1 MEGGMTRK
9 RGYLWLALILVGAT
23 LASLAAQPKGSNPS
37 LPLVPSDS
45 TLNSEFRISNFEI
58 NQPALKHLHNQ
69 AFKQYSDFRISNFK
83 IQNYRYPKKALNS
96 EFQNSKFKIQNYQY
110 PKKAL
115 SFELNTADSLDL
127 VQLYN
132 IGPVIARRILKYRSL
147 LGGYVRREQLR
158 EVYGIDSARYNDIAP
173 HLTVDPSRITPI
185 DINTADIDRLKRHPY
200 LDYYQAKAII
210 RLREERGAYAGVR
223 DILNIPIIDSETFT
237 RIEPYLICNSQPNK

>member
-9 RGYLWLALILVGAT
+9 RGYLWLTILLTGITMTCLAVQPNGTDPNLPPLPDDT
-23 LASLAAQPKGSNPS
+23 LLSPPSETISAS
-37 LPLVPSDS
+37 
-45 TLNSEFRISNFEI
+45 
-58 NQPALKHLHNQ
+58 PASSSFYQ
-69 AFKQYSDFRISNFK
+69 T
-83 IQNYRYPKKALNS
+83 
-96 EFQNSKFKIQNYQY
+96 QY
-110 PKKAL
+110 PKKSL

-147 LGGYVRREQLR
+147 LGGYVRKEQLR

-210 RLREERGAYAGVR
+210 RLREEKGAYAGVR

>member
-9 RGYLWLALILVGAT
+9 RGYLWLTLILVGAT

-45 TLNSEFRISNFEI
+45 TLNSEFRISNF
-58 NQPALKHLHNQ
+58 
-69 AFKQYSDFRISNFK
+69 K
-83 IQNYRYPKKALNS
+83 IQNYQYPKKALNS
-96 EFQNSKFKIQNYQY
+96 EFQNSKFKIQNYRY

-132 IGPVIARRILKYRSL
+132 IGPVVARRILKYRSL

-223 DILNIPIIDSETFT
+223 DILIIPIIDSETFT

>member
-45 TLNSEFRISNFEI
+45 TLNFEF
-58 NQPALKHLHNQ
+58 
-69 AFKQYSDFRISNFK
+69 
-83 IQNYRYPKKALNS
+83 QNYQYPKKALNS
-96 EFQNSKFKIQNYQY
+96 EFQNSNFNIQNYQY

-132 IGPVIARRILKYRSL
+132 IGPVVARRILKYRSL

-173 HLTVDPSRITPI
+173 HLTVDPSLITPI

>member
-45 TLNSEFRISNFEI
+45 TLNCEFRISN
-58 NQPALKHLHNQ
+58 
-69 AFKQYSDFRISNFK
+69 
-83 IQNYRYPKKALNS
+83 
-96 EFQNSKFKIQNYQY
+96 FKIQNYQY

-147 LGGYVRREQLR
+147 LGGYVRKEQLR

>member
-45 TLNSEFRISNFEI
+45 TLNCEFRISN
-58 NQPALKHLHNQ
+58 
-69 AFKQYSDFRISNFK
+69 
-83 IQNYRYPKKALNS
+83 
-96 EFQNSKFKIQNYQY
+96 FKIQNYQY

-115 SFELNTADSLDL
+115 SFELNSADSLDL

-132 IGPVIARRILKYRSL
+132 IGPVVARRILKYRSL

>member
-9 RGYLWLALILVGAT
+9 RGYLWLTLILVGAT

-45 TLNSEFRISNFEI
+45 TLNFEFRISNFEI

-69 AFKQYSDFRISNFK
+69 AFKQYSDFRISNF
-83 IQNYRYPKKALNS
+83 N
-96 EFQNSKFKIQNYQY
+96 IQNYQY

-147 LGGYVRREQLR
+147 LGGYVRKEQLR

-210 RLREERGAYAGVR
+210 RLREEKGAYAGVR

>member
-45 TLNSEFRISNFEI
+45 TLNSEFRISKFEI
-58 NQPALKHLHNQ
+58 NQPAIKHLHNQ
-69 AFKQYSDFRISNFK
+69 AFKQYSEFRISNF
-83 IQNYRYPKKALNS
+83 N
-96 EFQNSKFKIQNYQY
+96 IQNYQY

-115 SFELNTADSLDL
+115 SFELNSADSLDL

-132 IGPVIARRILKYRSL
+132 IGPVVARRILKYRSL

>member
-9 RGYLWLALILVGAT
+9 RGYLWLTILLTGITMTCLAVQPNGTDPNLPPLHDDTLLSPPSETSSAT
-23 LASLAAQPKGSNPS
+23 PASSSFYQ
-37 LPLVPSDS
+37 
-45 TLNSEFRISNFEI
+45 T
-58 NQPALKHLHNQ
+58 
-69 AFKQYSDFRISNFK
+69 
-83 IQNYRYPKKALNS
+83 
-96 EFQNSKFKIQNYQY
+96 QY
-110 PKKAL
+110 PKKSL

-147 LGGYVRREQLR
+147 LGGYVRKEQLR

-210 RLREERGAYAGVR
+210 RLREEKGAYAGVR

>member
-9 RGYLWLALILVGAT
+9 RGYLWLTILLTGITMTCLAVQPNGTDPNLPPLPDDT
-23 LASLAAQPKGSNPS
+23 LLSPPSETISAS
-37 LPLVPSDS
+37 
-45 TLNSEFRISNFEI
+45 
-58 NQPALKHLHNQ
+58 PASSSFYQ
-69 AFKQYSDFRISNFK
+69 T
-83 IQNYRYPKKALNS
+83 
-96 EFQNSKFKIQNYQY
+96 QY
-110 PKKAL
+110 PKKSL

-147 LGGYVRREQLR
+147 LGGYVRKEQLR

-173 HLTVDPSRITPI
+173 HLTVDPSHITPI

-210 RLREERGAYAGVR
+210 RLREEKGAYAGVR

>member
-9 RGYLWLALILVGAT
+9 RGYLWLTILLTGITMTCLAVQPNGTDPNLPPLPDDT
-23 LASLAAQPKGSNPS
+23 LLSPPTETISAAPASSSFYQ
-37 LPLVPSDS
+37 
-45 TLNSEFRISNFEI
+45 T
-58 NQPALKHLHNQ
+58 
-69 AFKQYSDFRISNFK
+69 
-83 IQNYRYPKKALNS
+83 
-96 EFQNSKFKIQNYQY
+96 QY
-110 PKKAL
+110 PKKTL

-147 LGGYVRREQLR
+147 LGGYVRKEQLR

-210 RLREERGAYAGVR
+210 RLREEKGAYAGVR

>member
-69 AFKQYSDFRISNFK
+69 AFKQYSDFRFSNFK
-83 IQNYRYPKKALNS
+83 IQNYRYPKKAL
-96 EFQNSKFKIQNYQY
+96 
-110 PKKAL
+110 
-115 SFELNTADSLDL
+115 SFELNSADSLDL

-147 LGGYVRREQLR
+147 LGGYVRKEQLR

>member
-9 RGYLWLALILVGAT
+9 RGYLWFTLILVGAT

-69 AFKQYSDFRISNFK
+69 AFKQYSDFRISNF
-83 IQNYRYPKKALNS
+83 N
-96 EFQNSKFKIQNYQY
+96 IQNYQY
-110 PKKAL
+110 QKKAL
-115 SFELNTADSLDL
+115 SFELNSADSLDL

-132 IGPVIARRILKYRSL
+132 IGPVVARRILKYRSL

-210 RLREERGAYAGVR
+210 RLREERGAYAGVG

>member
-9 RGYLWLALILVGAT
+9 RGYLWLTILLTGITMTCLAVQPNGTDPNLPPLPDDT
-23 LASLAAQPKGSNPS
+23 LLSPPSETISAS
-37 LPLVPSDS
+37 
-45 TLNSEFRISNFEI
+45 
-58 NQPALKHLHNQ
+58 PASSSFYQ
-69 AFKQYSDFRISNFK
+69 T
-83 IQNYRYPKKALNS
+83 
-96 EFQNSKFKIQNYQY
+96 QY
-110 PKKAL
+110 PKKSL

-132 IGPVIARRILKYRSL
+132 IGPVVARRILKYRSL
-147 LGGYVRREQLR
+147 LGGYVRKEQLR

>member
-9 RGYLWLALILVGAT
+9 RGYLWLTILLTGITMTCLAVQPNGTDPNLPPLPDDTLLSPPSETISAT
-23 LASLAAQPKGSNPS
+23 PASSSFYQ
-37 LPLVPSDS
+37 
-45 TLNSEFRISNFEI
+45 T
-58 NQPALKHLHNQ
+58 
-69 AFKQYSDFRISNFK
+69 
-83 IQNYRYPKKALNS
+83 
-96 EFQNSKFKIQNYQY
+96 QY
-110 PKKAL
+110 PKKSL

-132 IGPVIARRILKYRSL
+132 IGPVVARRILKYRSL

>member
-45 TLNSEFRISNFEI
+45 TLNFEFRISNF
-58 NQPALKHLHNQ
+58 N
-69 AFKQYSDFRISNFK
+69 
-83 IQNYRYPKKALNS
+83 IQNYQYPKKALNS

-115 SFELNTADSLDL
+115 SFELNSADSLDL

-132 IGPVIARRILKYRSL
+132 IGPVVARRILKYRSL

>member
-45 TLNSEFRISNFEI
+45 TLNCEFRISNFEI

-69 AFKQYSDFRISNFK
+69 AFKQYSDFRISN
-83 IQNYRYPKKALNS
+83 
-96 EFQNSKFKIQNYQY
+96 FKIQNYQY

-147 LGGYVRREQLR
+147 LGGYVRKEQLR

>member
-9 RGYLWLALILVGAT
+9 RGYLWLALILVGAS

-83 IQNYRYPKKALNS
+83 IQNY
-96 EFQNSKFKIQNYQY
+96 QY

-147 LGGYVRREQLR
+147 LGGYVRKEQLR

>member
-83 IQNYRYPKKALNS
+83 IQNY
-96 EFQNSKFKIQNYQY
+96 QY
-110 PKKAL
+110 SKKAL

-132 IGPVIARRILKYRSL
+132 IGPVVARRILKYRSL

-210 RLREERGAYAGVR
+210 RLREEKGAYAGVG

>member
-9 RGYLWLALILVGAT
+9 RGYLWLTILLTGITMTCLAVQPNGTDPDLPPLPDDTLLSPPSETISAT
-23 LASLAAQPKGSNPS
+23 PASSSFYQ
-37 LPLVPSDS
+37 
-45 TLNSEFRISNFEI
+45 T
-58 NQPALKHLHNQ
+58 
-69 AFKQYSDFRISNFK
+69 
-83 IQNYRYPKKALNS
+83 
-96 EFQNSKFKIQNYQY
+96 QY
-110 PKKAL
+110 PKKSL

-147 LGGYVRREQLR
+147 LGGYVRKEQLR

-210 RLREERGAYAGVR
+210 RLREEKGAYAGVR

>member
-9 RGYLWLALILVGAT
+9 RGYLWLTILLTGITMTCLAVQPNGTDPNLPPLPDDTLLSPPSETTSAT
-23 LASLAAQPKGSNPS
+23 PASSSFYQ
-37 LPLVPSDS
+37 
-45 TLNSEFRISNFEI
+45 T
-58 NQPALKHLHNQ
+58 
-69 AFKQYSDFRISNFK
+69 
-83 IQNYRYPKKALNS
+83 
-96 EFQNSKFKIQNYQY
+96 QY
-110 PKKAL
+110 PKKSL

-147 LGGYVRREQLR
+147 LGGYVRKEQLR

-210 RLREERGAYAGVR
+210 RLREEKGAYAGVR

>member
-9 RGYLWLALILVGAT
+9 RGYLWLTILLTGITMTCLAVQPNGTDPNLPPLPDDTLLSPPSETSSAT
-23 LASLAAQPKGSNPS
+23 PASSSFYQ
-37 LPLVPSDS
+37 
-45 TLNSEFRISNFEI
+45 T
-58 NQPALKHLHNQ
+58 
-69 AFKQYSDFRISNFK
+69 
-83 IQNYRYPKKALNS
+83 
-96 EFQNSKFKIQNYQY
+96 QY
-110 PKKAL
+110 PKKSL

-147 LGGYVRREQLR
+147 LGGYVRKEQLR

-210 RLREERGAYAGVR
+210 RLREEKGAYAGVR

>member
-9 RGYLWLALILVGAT
+9 RGYLWLTILLTGITMTCLAVQPNGTDPNLPPLPDDT
-23 LASLAAQPKGSNPS
+23 LLSPPSETISAS
-37 LPLVPSDS
+37 
-45 TLNSEFRISNFEI
+45 
-58 NQPALKHLHNQ
+58 PASSSFYQ
-69 AFKQYSDFRISNFK
+69 T
-83 IQNYRYPKKALNS
+83 
-96 EFQNSKFKIQNYQY
+96 QY
-110 PKKAL
+110 PKKSL

-132 IGPVIARRILKYRSL
+132 IGPVVARRILKYRSL
-147 LGGYVRREQLR
+147 LGGYVRKEQLR

-210 RLREERGAYAGVR
+210 RLREEKGAYAGVR

>member
-9 RGYLWLALILVGAT
+9 RGYLWLTILLTGITMTCLAVQPNGTDPNLPPLPDDTLLSPPSETIPAT
-23 LASLAAQPKGSNPS
+23 PASSSFYQ
-37 LPLVPSDS
+37 
-45 TLNSEFRISNFEI
+45 T
-58 NQPALKHLHNQ
+58 
-69 AFKQYSDFRISNFK
+69 
-83 IQNYRYPKKALNS
+83 
-96 EFQNSKFKIQNYQY
+96 QY
-110 PKKAL
+110 PKKSL

-147 LGGYVRREQLR
+147 LGGYVRKEQLR

>member
-45 TLNSEFRISNFEI
+45 TLNFEFRISNFEI
-58 NQPALKHLHNQ
+58 NQPALKYLHNQ
-69 AFKQYSDFRISNFK
+69 AFKQYSDFRISNF
-83 IQNYRYPKKALNS
+83 N
-96 EFQNSKFKIQNYQY
+96 IQNYQY

-210 RLREERGAYAGVR
+210 RLREERGAYAGVG

>member
-23 LASLAAQPKGSNPS
+23 MASLAAQPKGSNPS

-45 TLNSEFRISNFEI
+45 TLNFEFRISNFEI

-69 AFKQYSDFRISNFK
+69 AFKQYSDFRISN
-83 IQNYRYPKKALNS
+83 
-96 EFQNSKFKIQNYQY
+96 FKIQNYQY

-147 LGGYVRREQLR
+147 LGGYVRKEQLR

-210 RLREERGAYAGVR
+210 RLREEKGAYAGVR

-237 RIEPYLICNSQPNK
+237 RIEPYLICNSQLNK

>member
-9 RGYLWLALILVGAT
+9 RGYLWLTILLTGITMTCLAVQPNGTDPNLPPLPDDTLLSPPSETISAT
-23 LASLAAQPKGSNPS
+23 PASSSFYQ
-37 LPLVPSDS
+37 
-45 TLNSEFRISNFEI
+45 T
-58 NQPALKHLHNQ
+58 
-69 AFKQYSDFRISNFK
+69 
-83 IQNYRYPKKALNS
+83 
-96 EFQNSKFKIQNYQY
+96 QY
-110 PKKAL
+110 PKKPL

-147 LGGYVRREQLR
+147 LGGYVRKEQLR

>member
-9 RGYLWLALILVGAT
+9 RGYLWLTILLTGITMTCLAVQPNGTDPNLPPLPDDTLLSPPSETISAT
-23 LASLAAQPKGSNPS
+23 PASSSFYQ
-37 LPLVPSDS
+37 
-45 TLNSEFRISNFEI
+45 T
-58 NQPALKHLHNQ
+58 
-69 AFKQYSDFRISNFK
+69 
-83 IQNYRYPKKALNS
+83 
-96 EFQNSKFKIQNYQY
+96 QY
-110 PKKAL
+110 PKKSL

-132 IGPVIARRILKYRSL
+132 IGPVFARRILKYRSL
-147 LGGYVRREQLR
+147 LGGYVRKEQLS

-210 RLREERGAYAGVR
+210 RLREEKGAYAGVR

>member
-69 AFKQYSDFRISNFK
+69 AFKQYSDFRFSNFK
-83 IQNYRYPKKALNS
+83 IQNC
-96 EFQNSKFKIQNYQY
+96 QY

-132 IGPVIARRILKYRSL
+132 IGPVVARRILKYRSL

>member
-1 MEGGMTRK
+1 MTC
-9 RGYLWLALILVGAT
+9 LAVQPNGTDPNLPPLPDDTLLSPPSETISAT
-23 LASLAAQPKGSNPS
+23 
-37 LPLVPSDS
+37 
-45 TLNSEFRISNFEI
+45 
-58 NQPALKHLHNQ
+58 PA
-69 AFKQYSDFRISNFK
+69 YSSFY
-83 IQNYRYPKKALNS
+83 QT
-96 EFQNSKFKIQNYQY
+96 QY
-110 PKKAL
+110 PKKSL

-147 LGGYVRREQLR
+147 LGGYVRKEQLR

>member
-9 RGYLWLALILVGAT
+9 RGYLWLTILLTGITMTCLAVQPNGTDPNLPPLPDDTLLSPPSETISAT
-23 LASLAAQPKGSNPS
+23 PASSSFYQ
-37 LPLVPSDS
+37 
-45 TLNSEFRISNFEI
+45 T
-58 NQPALKHLHNQ
+58 
-69 AFKQYSDFRISNFK
+69 
-83 IQNYRYPKKALNS
+83 
-96 EFQNSKFKIQNYQY
+96 QY
-110 PKKAL
+110 PKKPL

-147 LGGYVRREQLR
+147 LGGYVRKEQLR

-210 RLREERGAYAGVR
+210 LLREEKGTYTGVR